1 MAEPKRRAR
10 RRRAAEPELPL
21 PFLPGGGGHD
31 ALPVPAAMP
40 GPRTQRE
47 RAMALTVAASFLV
60 AVSSLGMGRAPAPTA
75 PDCPPSAPGE
85 VSWYDP
91 DGCWERTPEG
101 GRRFRTTTTTGV
113 RTYHASPPSQSRYWE
128 RQGRSR
134 WSFWSSSR
142 GSSSGSSYRGSG
154 SAAG

>member
-10 RRRAAEPELPL
+10 GSRPPEPELPL
-21 PFLPGGGGHD
+21 LPGAGGHD
-31 ALPVPAAMP
+31 SSPVPLAMP

-60 AVSSLGMGRAPAPTA
+60 AVSSLGMGRSPAPTA
-75 PDCPPSAPGE
+75 PECPPTAPGE

-91 DGCWERTPEG
+91 DGCWERQPDG
-101 GRRFRTTTTTGV
+101 NRRFRTTTSSGV
-113 RTYHASPPSQSRYWE
+113 RTYHPSPPSQSRYYE
-128 RQGRSR
+128 RQGRR

-154 SAAG
+154 SAGG